1 MTQDPMKQMI
11 QGMLE
16 SLEKDGVEMDGLSLD
31 DLRDAMSHPAAA
43 AFLAEWMP
51 IEATSVAQGE
61 PAPDFTLP
69 YLPGQGKEEG
79 ETMSLSSHC
88 SSPLGARPVGLIFGS
103 YT

>member
-1 MTQDPMKQMI
+1 MSEDAMKQMI

-16 SLEKDGVEMDGLSLD
+16 NLEKSGAKMDGLSLD
-31 DLRDAMSHPAAA
+31 DLRDAMSHPNAP

-51 IEATSVAQGE
+51 HEAASVQAGAA
-61 PAPDFTLP
+61 APDFTLP

-79 ETMSLSSHC
+79 ETATLSSHFAGTA
-88 SSPLGARPVGLIFGS
+88 PRPVALIFGS